1 MMKHS
6 REDTYEVEMNFYIDK
21 ITELQK
27 KLYEK
32 ERGMTTI
39 SLKQE
44 EMAIISRNN
53 RRLIKE
59 NIRLKETLELSERE
73 VAALKK
79 LLIK

>member
-1 MMKHS
+1 
-6 REDTYEVEMNFYIDK
+6 MNFYIDK

-32 ERGMTTI
+32 ERGMTSI

-59 NIRLKETLELSERE
+59 NTRLKETLELTERE

>member
-1 MMKHS
+1 
-6 REDTYEVEMNFYIDK
+6 MNFYIDK

-32 ERGMTTI
+32 ERGMTSI

-59 NIRLKETLELSERE
+59 NTRLKESLELSERE